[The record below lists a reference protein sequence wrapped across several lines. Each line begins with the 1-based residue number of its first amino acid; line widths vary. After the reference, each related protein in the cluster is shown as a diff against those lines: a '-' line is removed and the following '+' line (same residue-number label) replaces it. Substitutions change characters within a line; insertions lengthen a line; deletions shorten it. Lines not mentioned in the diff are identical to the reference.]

1 MNRSFLIAI
10 TSMAFSFIARAQ
22 VQQSGWFASF
32 NTLKLNN
39 HFSLHLD
46 VQLRSTDNL
55 EHVQTLLIRPGLN
68 YHLTKRLTVTAGYAY
83 IPNRR
88 TISNV
93 SDLLPE
99 HRIWEQLLYAHKWS
113 TISTSHRLRLEQRFI
128 PHAVVINNEL
138 GKEGHQTA
146 HRLRYF
152 IRNIVPL
159 TKLTK
164 DASFSKGFFFALQDE
179 VFGNVGNTKA
189 VNGKFFD
196 QNRLYGAF
204 GYRLPYKIDVEAGY
218 MHQYISTASRHVNN
232 HIVQLAVYKGL

>member
-68 YHLTKRLTVTAGYAY
+68 YHLTKRLTVTAGYSY

-113 TISTSHRLRLEQRFI
+113 TISTNHRLRLEQRFI

-146 HRLRYF
+146 HRLRY
-152 IRNIVPL
+152 
-159 TKLTK
+159 
-164 DASFSKGFFFALQDE
+164 
-179 VFGNVGNTKA
+179 
-189 VNGKFFD
+189 
-196 QNRLYGAF
+196 
-204 GYRLPYKIDVEAGY
+204 
-218 MHQYISTASRHVNN
+218 
-232 HIVQLAVYKGL
+232 